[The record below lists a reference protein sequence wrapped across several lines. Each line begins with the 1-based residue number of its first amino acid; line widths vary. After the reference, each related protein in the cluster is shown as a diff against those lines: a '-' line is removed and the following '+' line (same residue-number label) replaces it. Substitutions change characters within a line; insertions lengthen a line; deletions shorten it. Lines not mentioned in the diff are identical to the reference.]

1 MKIIITEEQNI
12 RLKILRKRYLIDEL
26 VEYRLKMYKTMSDKD
41 NVSVCQENE
50 KYFFDV
56 VKDWV
61 INNMSYSSFGLGFQ
75 GTTDEWKIIRNTT
88 EKHIDSTYKTII
100 EDFFHS
106 ICKNQ

>member
-1 MKIIITEEQNI
+1 MKYIITEEQNI

-61 INNMSYSSFGLGFQ
+61 INNMSYSSFGIFY
-75 GTTDEWKIIRNTT
+75 GTTDEWKIIRNTM